1 MPGTTWIYNTSLSK
15 LVKFPGTNI
24 GELNMTVAIPL
35 RDIYLILTSKVV
47 LGSFY
52 ITPID
57 FFLVYLVTFYDVV
70 TFVWITVV
78 SLEGGRGSTVIENE

>member
-1 MPGTTWIYNTSLSK
+1 
-15 LVKFPGTNI
+15 
-24 GELNMTVAIPL
+24 MTVAIPL

-70 TFVWITVV
+70 TFV
-78 SLEGGRGSTVIENE
+78 